1 MDIAEIYARM
11 TATLRDVLDNDDVV
25 ATPELTAKQVE
36 GWDSLAHIRVV
47 LSVEQ
52 AFGVRFSAAEVSK
65 LNNVGD
71 FARLIQ
77 SKLKPYP

>member
-1 MDIAEIYARM
+1 VDIVEIYARM

-25 ATPELTAKQVE
+25 ATPELTAKQVK
-36 GWDSLAHIRVV
+36 GWDSLAHIRIV

-52 AFGVRFSAAEVSK
+52 AFRVRFSAAEVSK

-71 FARLIQ
+71 FAALIQ
-77 SKLKPYP
+77 SKLKP